1 MKIKYIKKLC
11 MDEECLCLCLFKT
24 IQSLIRSG
32 LQESSFKVPSCVI
45 VMMCSSLMDGA
56 EGQNV
61 VYG

>member
-1 MKIKYIKKLC
+1 